1 MVDLTH
7 DWHSCV
13 NFVVPLLCCSLAHLL
28 PRSSLGGSMASVLRL
43 LASGRSI
50 PGVFGLTLRL
60 GGRWPAVGVCRSLA
74 DRPLDLS
81 LSLASCRRT
90 RSSVSGLHGCS
101 TMTRRGCEDDENEE
115 HDALVGKTNR
125 SIDRQCS

>member
-13 NFVVPLLCCSLAHLL
+13 NFVVPSLCCSLAHLL
-28 PRSSLGGSMASVLRL
+28 PRSSLGGSMASVWRL

-60 GGRWPAVGVCRSLA
+60 GGRWPAVGVCMSLA
-74 DRPLDLS
+74 DRPFLS
-81 LSLASCRRT
+81 LSLSLSLRVDGHGLPSRGYMVVRR
-90 RSSVSGLHGCS
+90 
-101 TMTRRGCEDDENEE
+101 
-115 HDALVGKTNR
+115 
-125 SIDRQCS
+125 